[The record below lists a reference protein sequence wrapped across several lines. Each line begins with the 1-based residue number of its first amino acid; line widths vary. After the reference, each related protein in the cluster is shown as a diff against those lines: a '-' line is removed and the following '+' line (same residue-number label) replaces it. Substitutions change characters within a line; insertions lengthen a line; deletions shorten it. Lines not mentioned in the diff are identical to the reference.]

1 MTQAVFVLGAG
12 ASYEYGLPTGADLI
26 EEITTLCGE
35 LDKISRTGS
44 QREDSF
50 RGVLIRA
57 LNMKT
62 SDQQFKDLRN
72 DDLNKLAGLSRSL
85 WLAKSI
91 DNYINDQ
98 EDATIAYLGKFAITA
113 CILRAERTGRKFLKE
128 GESRHTLASLFP
140 KTRDKPHRLD
150 FGSIR
155 DTWLI
160 DFFRELRGQVQRSKL
175 GQRLASVSIINFNYD
190 RCIEQFL
197 FNAFKEYDNL
207 SDRDAA
213 ELVNSINIIHP
224 YGTVGR
230 LPWQNASDDTG
241 QPVKIDYGYIDG
253 GEAITIAAEGIQTFT
268 QSQDSKIIE
277 HVQSLVNNSSC
288 IAFLGFG
295 FHKQNMKL
303 LGIDTVRVPQ
313 NSEARN
319 VYATTHG
326 MSDRRTELV
335 LQDLGVFSIGTAPS
349 PLNSAK
355 GPRVNTSSGTCTD
368 FFFEFGEDVF
378 NNLV

>member
-26 EEITTLCGE
+26 EEITTLCGD
-35 LDKISRTGS
+35 LDESSRTGS
-44 QREDSF
+44 
-50 RGVLIRA
+50 RGANNFMAVLIPA

-62 SDQQFKDLRN
+62 SDQQFKELRN

-98 EDATIAYLGKFAITA
+98 ADAGIAYLGKFAITA
-113 CILRAERTGRKFLKE
+113 CILRAEKTGRQVLKE
-128 GESRHTLASLFP
+128 GAKRHTTVSLFP
-140 KTRDKPHRLD
+140 KTRYRPHRLN
-150 FGSIR
+150 FGNIR

-160 DFFRELRGQVQRSKL
+160 DFFRELRGQVQRSNL
-175 GQRLASVSIINFNYD
+175 EQRLASVSIINFNYD

-207 SDRDAA
+207 SNRDAA

-230 LPWQNASDDTG
+230 LPWQSASDDTG
-241 QPVKIDYGYIDG
+241 QPVAIDYGNIDS
-253 GEAITIAAEGIQTFT
+253 GEAIATAAEGIQTFT
-268 QSQDSKIIE
+268 QSQDSEIIE
-277 HVQSLVNNSSC
+277 QVRSLVNNSSC

-295 FHKQNMKL
+295 FHEQNMKL
-303 LGIDTVRVPQ
+303 LGIDTVQVSQ
-313 NSEARN
+313 NSGVRN

-326 MSDRRTELV
+326 MSDRRTDLV
-335 LQDLGVFSIGTAPS
+335 RQDLGVFSIGTAPS
-349 PLNSAK
+349 PANSAK
-355 GPRVNTSSGTCTD
+355 GPRVSTSSGTCTD

-378 NNLV
+378 NNLN